1 MEQQINFVTH
11 LGARCF
17 IYFEG
22 NIVILVHFI
31 FIAVVSQELFADIL
45 LKLIHDLNYWAYL
58 QQWKKLYILDY
69 AFINAGE
76 RTDSFLQDFC

>member
-31 FIAVVSQELFADIL
+31 FIAIVSQELL
-45 LKLIHDLNYWAYL
+45 LISCLNWYMTSTIGITCSNEKNPTY
-58 QQWKKLYILDY
+58 
-69 AFINAGE
+69 
-76 RTDSFLQDFC
+76 